1 MKWQI
6 EQTDDEPDL
15 TPMIDIVFL
24 LIVFFMT
31 VASVVTK
38 KRIEIEAPIATNSI
52 IAETQENREVAS
64 LTKDGEIFF
73 EGAPV
78 STEELQALLKDA
90 LVRNPSMQ
98 LLLRIDAETV
108 FADSQELMAACAE
121 VGAVNIVFTTYQTDK

>member
-1 MKWQI
+1 MKWKP

-38 KRIEIEAPIATNSI
+38 KRIEIEAPVATNSI

-64 LTKDGEIFF
+64 LTAEGDIFF
-73 EGAPV
+73 DGARV
-78 STEELQALLKDA
+78 TKDELQALLKDA
-90 LVRNPSMQ
+90 LGLNPNMQ
-98 LLLRIDAETV
+98 LLLRIDAQTV
-108 FADSQELMAACAE
+108 FADSQDLMAACAE